1 MDKNKPKN
9 MVERALG
16 STIEAKRVFKA

>member
-1 MDKNKPKN
+1 